1 MELTDKQKND
11 LKRFSLI
18 LNSLNMEDGV
28 EWSYRYYGEWEDD
41 EPMGPY
47 YNNRDVS
54 SELNFLPGSIGT
66 LFEEIKENFDTGN
79 FYNEYYDNE
88 NGSLFFILN
97 AEKKE
102 IIVNYDYYDMITE
115 ESNIE
120 KNFSDFSNVAAG
132 WRGEERTVKT
142 LTNQN
147 VVNEL
152 IKQYSNFCKL
162 RYDGGGDSGWI
173 EDEIETENGITKF
186 KKETDADADG
196 IETNLE
202 NISYDL
208 LELYYGGWEINEGS
222 TGSINYNFQEQK
234 VTMTH
239 YQNVESTELEH
250 YMTLKF

>member
-1 MELTDKQKND
+1 MELTEKQKKD
-11 LKRFSLI
+11 LNSFSLI

-28 EWSYRYYGEWEDD
+28 EWNYSYYEEWQED
-41 EPMGPY
+41 EPNGPH

-54 SELNFLPGSIGT
+54 SELNFLPGSIGE

-88 NGSLFFILN
+88 NGNLFLILN

-120 KNFSDFSNVAAG
+120 KNFSDFSNVTAG
-132 WRGEERTVKT
+132 WRGEERAVKT

-173 EDEIETENGITKF
+173 ENEIETENGITEI
-186 KKETDADADG
+186 KKETDADVDG
-196 IETNLE
+196 IEANLE
-202 NISYDL
+202 TISYDL
-208 LELYYGGWEINEGS
+208 LDLYYGGWEINEGS

>member
-120 KNFSDFSNVAAG
+120 KNFSDFSNVTAG
-132 WRGEERTVKT
+132 WRGEERAVKT

-152 IKQYSNFCKL
+152 IKQYGSFCKL

-173 EDEIETENGITKF
+173 ENEIETENGITV
-186 KKETDADADG
+186 DPDV
-196 IETNLE
+196 NLE
-202 NISYDL
+202 TISYDL

-222 TGSINYNFQEQK
+222 SGSINYNFQEQK

>member
-28 EWSYRYYGEWEDD
+28 EWYYRYYGEWEDD
-41 EPMGPY
+41 EPAGPY

-54 SELNFLPGSIGT
+54 SELNFLPESIGT

-88 NGSLFFILN
+88 NGTLTFIVN

-102 IIVNYDYYDMITE
+102 IIINYDYYVMITE
-115 ESNIE
+115 DSNIE
-120 KNFSDFSNVAAG
+120 KNFSDFSNVTAG
-132 WRGEERTVKT
+132 WRGEERAVKT

-152 IKQYSNFCKL
+152 IKQYGSFCKL
-162 RYDGGGDSGWI
+162 KYDGGGDSGWI
-173 EDEIETENGITKF
+173 ENEIETENGITEI

-196 IETNLE
+196 VEVNLE
-202 NISYDL
+202 TISYDL

-222 TGSINYNFQEQK
+222 HGSINYNFHEQK
-234 VTMTH
+234 VTMIH
-239 YQNVESTELEH
+239 YQNIESTEEEH

>member
-1 MELTDKQKND
+1 MELTEKQKKD
-11 LKRFSLI
+11 LNSFSLI

-28 EWSYRYYGEWEDD
+28 EWSYRYYDEWQDD
-41 EPMGPY
+41 EPYGPF

-54 SELNFLPGSIGT
+54 SELNFLPGSIGE

-79 FYNEYYDNE
+79 LYNEYYGTE
-88 NGSLFFILN
+88 NGNLFFILN

-120 KNFSDFSNVAAG
+120 KNFSDFSNVTAG
-132 WRGEERTVKT
+132 WRGEERAVKT

-173 EDEIETENGITKF
+173 EDEIETENGITKI
-186 KKETDADADG
+186 KKETDDDVDG
-196 IETNLE
+196 IEANLE
-202 NISYDL
+202 TISYDL
-208 LELYYGGWEINEGS
+208 LDLYYGGWEINEGS

>member
-28 EWSYRYYGEWEDD
+28 EWYYSYYDEWQDD
-41 EPMGPY
+41 EPYGPF

-54 SELNFLPGSIGT
+54 SELNFLPGSIGE

-88 NGSLFFILN
+88 NGNLFLILN

-120 KNFSDFSNVAAG
+120 KNFSDFSNVTAG
-132 WRGEERTVKT
+132 WRGEERAVKT

-173 EDEIETENGITKF
+173 EDEIETENGITKI
-186 KKETDADADG
+186 KKETDADVDG
-196 IETNLE
+196 IEANLE
-202 NISYDL
+202 TISYDL

-222 TGSINYNFQEQK
+222 RGSINYNFQEQK
-234 VTMTH
+234 VMMNH
-239 YQNVESTELEH
+239 YQNVESTEEEH

>member
-1 MELTDKQKND
+1 MELTEKQKKD
-11 LKRFSLI
+11 LNSFSLI

-28 EWSYRYYGEWEDD
+28 EWYYRYYSEWEDD
-41 EPMGPY
+41 EPNGPY

-54 SELNFLPGSIGT
+54 SELNFLPGSIGE

-79 FYNEYYDNE
+79 LYNEYYGTE
-88 NGSLFFILN
+88 NGNLFFILN

-120 KNFSDFSNVAAG
+120 KNFSDFSNVTAG
-132 WRGEERTVKT
+132 WRGEERAVKT

-173 EDEIETENGITKF
+173 EDEIETENGITKI
-186 KKETDADADG
+186 KKETDADVDG
-196 IETNLE
+196 IEANLE
-202 NISYDL
+202 TISYDL

>member
-1 MELTDKQKND
+1 MELTEKQKKD
-11 LKRFSLI
+11 LNSFSLI

-28 EWSYRYYGEWEDD
+28 EWSYRYYDEWQDD
-41 EPMGPY
+41 EPYGPF
-47 YNNRDVS
+47 YNNRDVG
-54 SELNFLPGSIGT
+54 SELNFLPGSIGE

-79 FYNEYYDNE
+79 LYNEYYGTE
-88 NGSLFFILN
+88 NGNLFFILN

-120 KNFSDFSNVAAG
+120 KNFSDFSNVTAG
-132 WRGEERTVKT
+132 WRGEERAVKT

-162 RYDGGGDSGWI
+162 KYDGGGDSGWI
-173 EDEIETENGITKF
+173 EDEIETENGITKI
-186 KKETDADADG
+186 KKETDADVDG
-196 IETNLE
+196 IEANLE
-202 NISYDL
+202 TISYDL

-222 TGSINYNFQEQK
+222 SGSINYNFQEQK

>member
-1 MELTDKQKND
+1 MELTEKQKKD
-11 LKRFSLI
+11 LNGFSLI

-28 EWSYRYYGEWEDD
+28 EWYYRYYGEWEND
-41 EPMGPY
+41 EPAGPY

-54 SELNFLPGSIGT
+54 SELNFLPGSIGE

-152 IKQYSNFCKL
+152 IKQYGSFCKL

-173 EDEIETENGITKF
+173 ENEIETENGITV
-186 KKETDADADG
+186 DPDV
-196 IETNLE
+196 NLE
-202 NISYDL
+202 TISYDL

-222 TGSINYNFQEQK
+222 SGSINYNFQEQK

>member
-1 MELTDKQKND
+1 MELTEKQKKD
-11 LKRFSLI
+11 LNSFSLI

-28 EWSYRYYGEWEDD
+28 EWNYSYYEEWQED
-41 EPMGPY
+41 EPNGPH

-54 SELNFLPGSIGT
+54 SELNFLPGSIGE

-88 NGSLFFILN
+88 NGNLFLILN

-120 KNFSDFSNVAAG
+120 KNFSDFSNVTAG
-132 WRGEERTVKT
+132 WRGEERAVKT

-173 EDEIETENGITKF
+173 ENEIETENGITEI
-186 KKETDADADG
+186 KKQTDVDVDG
-196 IETNLE
+196 IEANLE
-202 NISYDL
+202 TISYDL

-222 TGSINYNFQEQK
+222 SGSINYNFQEQK

-239 YQNVESTELEH
+239 YQNVE
-250 YMTLKF
+250 

>member
-1 MELTDKQKND
+1 MELTEKQKKD
-11 LKRFSLI
+11 LNSFSLI

-28 EWSYRYYGEWEDD
+28 EWNYSYYEEWQED
-41 EPMGPY
+41 EPNGPY

-54 SELNFLPGSIGT
+54 SELNFLPGSIGE

-88 NGSLFFILN
+88 NGNLFLILN

-120 KNFSDFSNVAAG
+120 KNFSDFSNVTAG
-132 WRGEERTVKT
+132 WRGEERAVKT

-173 EDEIETENGITKF
+173 ENEIETENGITEI
-186 KKETDADADG
+186 KKQTDVDVDG
-196 IETNLE
+196 IEANLE
-202 NISYDL
+202 TISYDL
-208 LELYYGGWEINEGS
+208 LDLYYGGWEINEGS

>member
-1 MELTDKQKND
+1 MELTEKQKKD
-11 LKRFSLI
+11 LNSFSLI

-28 EWSYRYYGEWEDD
+28 EWYYRYYGEWEDD
-41 EPMGPY
+41 EPYGPF
-47 YNNRDVS
+47 YNNRDVG
-54 SELNFLPGSIGT
+54 SELNFLPGSIGE

-88 NGSLFFILN
+88 NGTLTFIVN

-102 IIVNYDYYDMITE
+102 IIINYDYYDMITE

-120 KNFSDFSNVAAG
+120 KNFSDFSNVTAG
-132 WRGEERTVKT
+132 WRGEERAVKT

-152 IKQYSNFCKL
+152 IKQYGSFCKL

-173 EDEIETENGITKF
+173 EDEIETENGITN
-186 KKETDADADG
+186 G

-202 NISYDL
+202 TISYDL

-222 TGSINYNFQEQK
+222 SGSINYNFQEQK
-234 VTMTH
+234 VMMTH
-239 YQNVESTELEH
+239 YQNVESRELEH

>member
-1 MELTDKQKND
+1 MELTEKQKKD
-11 LKRFSLI
+11 LNSFSLI

-28 EWSYRYYGEWEDD
+28 EWYYRYYGEWEYG
-41 EPMGPY
+41 EPAGPY

-54 SELNFLPGSIGT
+54 SELNFLPGSIGE

-88 NGSLFFILN
+88 NGTLTFIVN

-120 KNFSDFSNVAAG
+120 KNFSDFSNVTAG
-132 WRGEERTVKT
+132 WRGEERAVKT

-173 EDEIETENGITKF
+173 EDEIETENGITKIQF
-186 KKETDADADG
+186 HFDADG
-196 IETNLE
+196 IETNIE
-202 NISYDL
+202 TISYDL

-222 TGSINYNFQEQK
+222 SGSINYNFQEQK

>member
-28 EWSYRYYGEWEDD
+28 EWYYRYYGEWEDD
-41 EPMGPY
+41 EPYGPF
-47 YNNRDVS
+47 YNNRDVG
-54 SELNFLPGSIGT
+54 SELNFLPGSIGE

-79 FYNEYYDNE
+79 LYNEYYDNE
-88 NGSLFFILN
+88 NGTLTFIVN

-102 IIVNYDYYDMITE
+102 IIINYDYYDMITE

-120 KNFSDFSNVAAG
+120 KNFSDFSNVTAG
-132 WRGEERTVKT
+132 WRGEERAVKT

-152 IKQYSNFCKL
+152 IKQYGSFCKL

-173 EDEIETENGITKF
+173 EDEIETENGITN
-186 KKETDADADG
+186 G

-202 NISYDL
+202 TISYDL

-222 TGSINYNFQEQK
+222 SGSINYNFQEQK
-234 VTMTH
+234 VMMTH
-239 YQNVESTELEH
+239 YQNVESRELEH

>member
-1 MELTDKQKND
+1 MELTEKQKKD
-11 LKRFSLI
+11 LNSFSLI

-28 EWSYRYYGEWEDD
+28 EWYYSYYDEWQDD
-41 EPMGPY
+41 EPNGPQ
-47 YNNRDVS
+47 YNNRDVG
-54 SELNFLPGSIGT
+54 SELNFLPGSIGE

-88 NGSLFFILN
+88 NGNLFLILN

-120 KNFSDFSNVAAG
+120 KNFSDFSNVTAG
-132 WRGEERTVKT
+132 WRGEERAVKT

-173 EDEIETENGITKF
+173 ENEIETENGITEI
-186 KKETDADADG
+186 KKQTDVDVDG
-196 IETNLE
+196 IEANLE
-202 NISYDL
+202 TISYDL
-208 LELYYGGWEINEGS
+208 LDLYYGGWEINEGS
-222 TGSINYNFQEQK
+222 SGSINYNFQEQK

>member
-1 MELTDKQKND
+1 MELTEKQKKD
-11 LKRFSLI
+11 LNSFSLI

-28 EWSYRYYGEWEDD
+28 EWYYRYYGEWEDD
-41 EPMGPY
+41 EPYGPF
-47 YNNRDVS
+47 YNNRDVG
-54 SELNFLPGSIGT
+54 SELNFLPGSIGE

-79 FYNEYYDNE
+79 LYNEYYDNE
-88 NGSLFFILN
+88 NGTLTFIVN

-102 IIVNYDYYDMITE
+102 IIINYDYYDMITE

-120 KNFSDFSNVAAG
+120 KNFSDFSNVTAG
-132 WRGEERTVKT
+132 WRGEERAVKT

-152 IKQYSNFCKL
+152 IKQYGSFCKL

-173 EDEIETENGITKF
+173 EDEIETENGITN
-186 KKETDADADG
+186 G

-202 NISYDL
+202 TISYDL

-222 TGSINYNFQEQK
+222 SGSINYNFQEQK
-234 VTMTH
+234 VMMTH
-239 YQNVESTELEH
+239 YQNVESRELEH

>member
-1 MELTDKQKND
+1 MELTEKQKKD

-120 KNFSDFSNVAAG
+120 KNFSDFSNVTAG
-132 WRGEERTVKT
+132 WRGEERAVKT

-152 IKQYSNFCKL
+152 IKQYGSFCKL

-173 EDEIETENGITKF
+173 ENEIETENGITV
-186 KKETDADADG
+186 DPDV
-196 IETNLE
+196 NLE
-202 NISYDL
+202 TISYDL

>member
-1 MELTDKQKND
+1 MELTEKQKKD
-11 LKRFSLI
+11 LNSFSLI

-28 EWSYRYYGEWEDD
+28 EWSYRYYDEWQDD
-41 EPMGPY
+41 EPYGPF

-54 SELNFLPGSIGT
+54 SELNFLPGSIGE

-79 FYNEYYDNE
+79 LYNEYYGTE
-88 NGSLFFILN
+88 NGNLFFILN

-120 KNFSDFSNVAAG
+120 KNFSDFSNVTAG
-132 WRGEERTVKT
+132 WRGEERAVKT

-162 RYDGGGDSGWI
+162 KYDGGGDSGWI
-173 EDEIETENGITKF
+173 EDEIETENGITKI
-186 KKETDADADG
+186 KKETDDDVDG
-196 IETNLE
+196 IEANLE
-202 NISYDL
+202 TISYDL
-208 LELYYGGWEINEGS
+208 LDLYYGGWEINEGS

>member
-1 MELTDKQKND
+1 MELTEKQKKD
-11 LKRFSLI
+11 LNSFSLI

-28 EWSYRYYGEWEDD
+28 EWSYRYYDEWQDD
-41 EPMGPY
+41 EPYGPF
-47 YNNRDVS
+47 YNNRDVG
-54 SELNFLPGSIGT
+54 SELNFLPGSIGE

-79 FYNEYYDNE
+79 LYNEYYGTE
-88 NGSLFFILN
+88 NGNLFFILN

-120 KNFSDFSNVAAG
+120 KNFSDFSNVTAG
-132 WRGEERTVKT
+132 WRGEERALKT

-162 RYDGGGDSGWI
+162 KYDGGGDSGWI
-173 EDEIETENGITKF
+173 EDEIETENGITKI
-186 KKETDADADG
+186 KKETDADVDG
-196 IETNLE
+196 IEANLE
-202 NISYDL
+202 TISYDL

-222 TGSINYNFQEQK
+222 SGSINYNFQEQK

-239 YQNVESTELEH
+239 YQNAESTELEH

>member
-54 SELNFLPGSIGT
+54 SELNFLPGSIGE

-120 KNFSDFSNVAAG
+120 KNFSDFSNVTAG
-132 WRGEERTVKT
+132 WRGEERAVKT

-152 IKQYSNFCKL
+152 IKQYGSFCKL

-173 EDEIETENGITKF
+173 ENEIETENGITV
-186 KKETDADADG
+186 DPDV
-196 IETNLE
+196 NLE
-202 NISYDL
+202 TISYDL

>member
-1 MELTDKQKND
+1 MELTEKQKKD
-11 LKRFSLI
+11 LNSFSLI

-28 EWSYRYYGEWEDD
+28 EWNYSYYEEWQED
-41 EPMGPY
+41 EPNGPH

-54 SELNFLPGSIGT
+54 SELNFLPGSIGE

-79 FYNEYYDNE
+79 LYNEYYGTE
-88 NGSLFFILN
+88 NGNLFLILN

-120 KNFSDFSNVAAG
+120 KNFSDFSNVTAG
-132 WRGEERTVKT
+132 WRGEERAVKT

-173 EDEIETENGITKF
+173 ENEIETENGITEI
-186 KKETDADADG
+186 KKETDVDVDG
-196 IETNLE
+196 IEANLE
-202 NISYDL
+202 TISYDL
-208 LELYYGGWEINEGS
+208 LDLYYGGWEINEGS

>member
-1 MELTDKQKND
+1 MELTEKQKKD
-11 LKRFSLI
+11 LNSFSLI

-28 EWSYRYYGEWEDD
+28 EWSYRYYDEWQDD
-41 EPMGPY
+41 EPYGPF

-54 SELNFLPGSIGT
+54 SELNFLPGSIGE

-88 NGSLFFILN
+88 NGNLFLTLN

-120 KNFSDFSNVAAG
+120 KNFSDFSNVTAG
-132 WRGEERTVKT
+132 WRGEERAVKT

-173 EDEIETENGITKF
+173 EDEIETENGITKI
-186 KKETDADADG
+186 KKETDDDVDG
-196 IETNLE
+196 IEANLE
-202 NISYDL
+202 TISYDL
-208 LELYYGGWEINEGS
+208 LDLYYGGWEINEGS

>member
-1 MELTDKQKND
+1 MDLTDKQKND

-120 KNFSDFSNVAAG
+120 KNFSDFSNVTAG
-132 WRGEERTVKT
+132 WRGAERAVKT

-173 EDEIETENGITKF
+173 ENEIETENGIIEI
-186 KKETDADADG
+186 KKETDADVDG
-196 IETNLE
+196 IEANLE
-202 NISYDL
+202 TISYDL
-208 LELYYGGWEINEGS
+208 LDLYYGGWEINEGS

>member
-1 MELTDKQKND
+1 MELTEKQKKD
-11 LKRFSLI
+11 LNSFSLI

-28 EWSYRYYGEWEDD
+28 EWSYRYYDEWQDD
-41 EPMGPY
+41 EPYGPF

-54 SELNFLPGSIGT
+54 SELNFLPGSIGE

-79 FYNEYYDNE
+79 LYNEYYGTE
-88 NGSLFFILN
+88 NGNLFFILN

-120 KNFSDFSNVAAG
+120 KNFSDFSNVTAG
-132 WRGEERTVKT
+132 WRGEERAVKT

-162 RYDGGGDSGWI
+162 KYDGGGDSGWI
-173 EDEIETENGITKF
+173 EDEIETENGITKI
-186 KKETDADADG
+186 KKETDADVDG
-196 IETNLE
+196 IEANLE
-202 NISYDL
+202 TISYDL

-222 TGSINYNFQEQK
+222 SGSINYNFQEQK

>member
-1 MELTDKQKND
+1 MELTEKQKKD
-11 LKRFSLI
+11 LNGFSLI

-28 EWSYRYYGEWEDD
+28 EWYYRYYGEWEDY
-41 EPMGPY
+41 EPNGPH
-47 YNNRDVS
+47 YNNRDVG

-120 KNFSDFSNVAAG
+120 KNFSDFSNVTAG
-132 WRGEERTVKT
+132 WRGEERAVKT

-152 IKQYSNFCKL
+152 IKQYGSFCKL

-173 EDEIETENGITKF
+173 ENEIETENGITV
-186 KKETDADADG
+186 DPDV
-196 IETNLE
+196 NLE
-202 NISYDL
+202 TISYDL

-222 TGSINYNFQEQK
+222 SGSINYNFQEQK

>member
-1 MELTDKQKND
+1 MELTEKQKKD
-11 LKRFSLI
+11 LNSFSLI

-28 EWSYRYYGEWEDD
+28 EWYYRYYGEWEDD
-41 EPMGPY
+41 EPAGPY

-54 SELNFLPGSIGT
+54 SELNFLPGSIGE

-88 NGSLFFILN
+88 NGNLFFILN

-120 KNFSDFSNVAAG
+120 KNFSDFSNVTAG
-132 WRGEERTVKT
+132 WRGEERAVKT

-173 EDEIETENGITKF
+173 EDEIETENGITKI
-186 KKETDADADG
+186 KKETDADVDG
-196 IETNLE
+196 IEANLE
-202 NISYDL
+202 TISYDL

-222 TGSINYNFQEQK
+222 SGSINYNFQEQK

>member
-1 MELTDKQKND
+1 MELTEKQKKD
-11 LKRFSLI
+11 LNSFSLI

-28 EWSYRYYGEWEDD
+28 EWYYRYYGEWEYG
-41 EPMGPY
+41 EPAGPY

-54 SELNFLPGSIGT
+54 SELNFLPGSIGE

-88 NGSLFFILN
+88 NGNLFFILN

-120 KNFSDFSNVAAG
+120 KNFSDFSNVTAG
-132 WRGEERTVKT
+132 WRGEERAVKT

-173 EDEIETENGITKF
+173 EDEIETENGITKI
-186 KKETDADADG
+186 KKETDADVDG
-196 IETNLE
+196 IEANLE
-202 NISYDL
+202 TISYDL

-222 TGSINYNFQEQK
+222 SGSINYNFQEQK

>member
-1 MELTDKQKND
+1 MELTEKQKKD
-11 LKRFSLI
+11 LNVFSLI

-28 EWSYRYYGEWEDD
+28 EWYYRYYGEWEDD
-41 EPMGPY
+41 EPNGPY
-47 YNNRDVS
+47 YNNRNVS
-54 SELNFLPGSIGT
+54 SELNFLPGSIGE

-120 KNFSDFSNVAAG
+120 KNFSDFSNVTAG

-222 TGSINYNFQEQK
+222 SGSINYNFQEQK

>member
-1 MELTDKQKND
+1 MELTEKQKKD
-11 LKRFSLI
+11 LNGFSLI

-120 KNFSDFSNVAAG
+120 KNFSDFSNVTAG
-132 WRGEERTVKT
+132 WRGEERAVKT

-152 IKQYSNFCKL
+152 IKQYGSFCKL

-173 EDEIETENGITKF
+173 ENEIETENGITV
-186 KKETDADADG
+186 DPDV
-196 IETNLE
+196 NLE
-202 NISYDL
+202 TISYDL

>member
-1 MELTDKQKND
+1 MELTEKQKKD
-11 LKRFSLI
+11 LNSFSLI

-28 EWSYRYYGEWEDD
+28 EWNYSYYEEWQDD
-41 EPMGPY
+41 EPNGPH

-54 SELNFLPGSIGT
+54 SELNFLPGSIGE

-88 NGSLFFILN
+88 NGNLFLILN

-120 KNFSDFSNVAAG
+120 KNFSDFSNVTAG
-132 WRGEERTVKT
+132 WRGEERAVKT

-173 EDEIETENGITKF
+173 ENEIETENGITEI
-186 KKETDADADG
+186 KKQTDVDVDG
-196 IETNLE
+196 IEANLE
-202 NISYDL
+202 TISYDL
-208 LELYYGGWEINEGS
+208 LDLYYGGWEINEGS

>member
-120 KNFSDFSNVAAG
+120 KNFSDFSNVTAG
-132 WRGEERTVKT
+132 WRGEERAVKT

-152 IKQYSNFCKL
+152 IKQYGSFCKL

-173 EDEIETENGITKF
+173 ENEIETENGITV
-186 KKETDADADG
+186 DPDV
-196 IETNLE
+196 NLE
-202 NISYDL
+202 TISYDL

>member
-28 EWSYRYYGEWEDD
+28 EWYYRYYSEWEDD
-41 EPMGPY
+41 EPNGPY

-54 SELNFLPGSIGT
+54 SELNFLPGSIGE

-79 FYNEYYDNE
+79 LYNEYYGTE
-88 NGSLFFILN
+88 NGNLFFILN

-120 KNFSDFSNVAAG
+120 KNFSDFSNVTAG
-132 WRGEERTVKT
+132 WRGEERAVKT

-152 IKQYSNFCKL
+152 IKQYGSFCKL

-173 EDEIETENGITKF
+173 ENEIETENGITEIQF
-186 KKETDADADG
+186 HFDADG

-202 NISYDL
+202 TISYDL

-222 TGSINYNFQEQK
+222 SGSINYNFQEQK